1 MGLFSR
7 LGTLI
12 RSNINELINR
22 AEDPEK
28 MLNQVLVDMKQQLI
42 EAKKQVAIA
51 IADEKRIK
59 KQWEQE
65 SAKAAEWEKKA
76 MLALKAGDEALA
88 RAALQRKGDHDEVAS
103 QLKDQWEAQK
113 NSVEQ
118 LKGALRGLDSKIE
131 EAKRKRNL
139 LVSRQKRAEAQRTI
153 NETLSSINST
163 SAFDTFDRMSDR
175 VTQLEAEAE
184 ATSEIGGALQE
195 GSLESQF
202 KALEASS
209 VDDQLEAL
217 KALLHFFVEFCAA
230 DFARYQLLFQ
240 RTIPG
245 FEPSPESFKISEDN
259 LAEIGEMLARS
270 GVTDPG
276 SLDLLT
282 ALGTGL
288 ADQQISNDPGGDRWI
303 RLIDEAVEMFY
314 EHITKK
320 AKKPSKG
327 RRTR

>member
-12 RSNINELINR
+12 RSNINELINK

-42 EAKKQVAIA
+42 EAKKQVAVA

-59 KQWEQE
+59 KQWELE
-65 SAKAAEWEKKA
+65 ATKAADWEKKA
-76 MLALKAGDEALA
+76 MLAIRAGDDTLA
-88 RAALQRKGDHDEVAS
+88 RAALARKADHDEVAG

-113 NSVEQ
+113 TSVEN
-118 LKGALRGLDSKIE
+118 LKGALRGLDNKIE

-184 ATSEIGGALQE
+184 ATSELSGVLTE
-195 GSLESQF
+195 GNLESQF

-209 VDDQLEAL
+209 VDDQLDAL
-217 KALLHFFVEFCAA
+217 KRKMA
-230 DFARYQLLFQ
+230 
-240 RTIPG
+240 
-245 FEPSPESFKISEDN
+245 
-259 LAEIGEMLARS
+259 
-270 GVTDPG
+270 
-276 SLDLLT
+276 LT
-282 ALGTGL
+282 AGKTE
-288 ADQQISNDPGGDRWI
+288 DPRQIGSGKPGAPAAEPV
-303 RLIDEAVEMFY
+303 DEAKASEIDAQL
-314 EHITKK
+314 EELKK
-320 AKKPSKG
+320 KLSS
-327 RRTR
+327 T

>member
-65 SAKAAEWEKKA
+65 AAKAAEWEKKA
-76 MLALKAGDEALA
+76 MLALKAGYENLA

-118 LKGALRGLDSKIE
+118 LKVALRGLDAKIE

-184 ATSEIGGALQE
+184 ATQEIGGALPE
-195 GSLESQF
+195 SSLESQF
-202 KALEASS
+202 KALEAGRG
-209 VDDQLEAL
+209 VDDDLAAL
-217 KALLHFFVEFCAA
+217 KQKMALAA
-230 DFARYQLLFQ
+230 
-240 RTIPG
+240 
-245 FEPSPESFKISEDN
+245 
-259 LAEIGEMLARS
+259 AEADPKAIRGQI
-270 GVTDPG
+270 DPG
-276 SLDLLT
+276 
-282 ALGTGL
+282 AGTPRGPAPP
-288 ADQQISNDPGGDRWI
+288 ADD
-303 RLIDEAVEMFY
+303 
-314 EHITKK
+314 
-320 AKKPSKG
+320 
-327 RRTR
+327 